1 MNENEAGRDTVVID
15 ESVHEIYKRL
25 TEGTDPVT
33 APFRTMKDVFMFAA
47 SLGFQKGNPRPL
59 KGKRVT
65 IFRWAQ
71 FSPQTDIPLL
81 KAMAIAKSGDVNIL
95 QSQDDILSIVE
106 GYANAGI
113 HELRARVLDE
123 YGQPLWNLV
132 QLVS

>member
-1 MNENEAGRDTVVID
+1 
-15 ESVHEIYKRL
+15 
-25 TEGTDPVT
+25 
-33 APFRTMKDVFMFAA
+33 MKDVFMFAA
-47 SLGFQKGNPRPL
+47 SLGFQKSQPRPL

-81 KAMAIAKSGDVNIL
+81 KAMAIAKSGDVNTL

-123 YGQPLWNLV
+123 YGQSLWNLV
-132 QLVS
+132 QLMV